1 MQRACAYQP
10 VVCVVIHDLRAHGG
24 EESVK
29 ALRGR
34 AFKEAVG
41 LAVISYTVDDIAA
54 VKIGTN
60 HIVHRVYVV
69 LPVAIDGYA
78 YIAVV
83 LCLHNSGKHGV
94 LMAAVAALA
103 YAYVVLVARSKGADN
118 IPRSVAAAVVYKQYA
133 AVFGNELFFG
143 KLMQLI

>member
-1 MQRACAYQP
+1 M
-10 VVCVVIHDLRAHGG
+10 
-24 EESVK
+24 
-29 ALRGR
+29 
-34 AFKEAVG
+34 
-41 LAVISYTVDDIAA
+41 
-54 VKIGTN
+54 
-60 HIVHRVYVV
+60 
-69 LPVAIDGYA
+69 
-78 YIAVV
+78 V
-83 LCLHNSGKHGV
+83 LCLHKSGKHGV